1 MLRKSLF
8 IPAVILGKIALIFL
22 ILYFNVGMFGFDSY
36 IHLQYV
42 DSIIENGEIVEIDI
56 AASYYD
62 FVGLHVLSSA
72 ITLLTGLKTEIIYE
86 FVSIVIPILLFDLSV
101 IAFIRHVEK
110 KRRGYITNDFNLQ
123 YLAVV
128 LLYPAI
134 IGIQMFI
141 GRPNSLGI
149 GLFSL
154 CLYLYLCK
162 PERFRAQ
169 ILAGFL
175 AIATMKVHH
184 LSAIFLLPVIFFTSI
199 FFAINYKA
207 ILSLVYTV
215 PAVLIVRTILNSRE
229 FNIVNL
235 YFSRNEVYA
244 TLYNVFIKNTFSL
257 LVLWL
262 IITMIGYLIRRRYGK
277 RISAFFSTH
286 KVAKLSILSLVGII
300 LIAEV
305 IGLFIYT
312 ANLQS
317 WYISVELVIIFIL
330 SGVAL
335 LFPDSVK
342 YALFALG
349 FSFYGFTVV
358 FSLAF
363 SSAEHEL
370 SWVAPRTFVFT
381 IIFVSLLG
389 YLAISGLF
397 GWLSKKWKTLIIAT
411 LLFNSYLSFAYM
423 GEQYLPGYNL
433 TNDYQNLTFANNI
446 EGYVNLTLY
455 SSRISIPFSISKFID
470 GINIYGLPLLIDS
483 NSSLAENANRLRWT
497 SLYYIVIGNVMDQWL
512 GTPIYLSQ
520 SEITYYLGLLIG
532 TRPTFHVVMSNSK
545 NFLLYHF

>member
-1 MLRKSLF
+1 MRKSLF

>member
-1 MLRKSLF
+1 M
-8 IPAVILGKIALIFL
+8 
-22 ILYFNVGMFGFDSY
+22 
-36 IHLQYV
+36 
-42 DSIIENGEIVEIDI
+42 
-56 AASYYD
+56 
-62 FVGLHVLSSA
+62 
-72 ITLLTGLKTEIIYE
+72 
-86 FVSIVIPILLFDLSV
+86 
-101 IAFIRHVEK
+101 
-110 KRRGYITNDFNLQ
+110 
-123 YLAVV
+123 
-128 LLYPAI
+128 
-134 IGIQMFI
+134 
-141 GRPNSLGI
+141 
-149 GLFSL
+149 
-154 CLYLYLCK
+154 
-162 PERFRAQ
+162 
-169 ILAGFL
+169 
-175 AIATMKVHH
+175 
-184 LSAIFLLPVIFFTSI
+184 
-199 FFAINYKA
+199 
-207 ILSLVYTV
+207 
-215 PAVLIVRTILNSRE
+215 
-229 FNIVNL
+229 
-235 YFSRNEVYA
+235 
-244 TLYNVFIKNTFSL
+244 
-257 LVLWL
+257 
-262 IITMIGYLIRRRYGK
+262 
-277 RISAFFSTH
+277 
-286 KVAKLSILSLVGII
+286 
-300 LIAEV
+300 
-305 IGLFIYT
+305 
-312 ANLQS
+312 
-317 WYISVELVIIFIL
+317 